1 MQAALDAKLA
11 GVLRVDIVFRVPVE
25 PKAAACPAQDGDVI
39 IAHVALQGFRDPD
52 HQKEIAVRQA
62 REAGI
67 EGAENEGFLVDLPSQ
82 RRA

>member
-1 MQAALDAKLA
+1 M
-11 GVLRVDIVFRVPVE
+11 
-25 PKAAACPAQDGDVI
+25 I